1 MKVRGYLKG
10 SGKLGNIVCST
21 VAGETIARDY
31 NPEVSNPNTETQVAQ
46 RAKFKLMSQLSSV
59 MAPVIAIPREK
70 SQSSRNL
77 FVKKNMPA
85 AIFDE
90 VEASINLNRVQLTDS
105 NLGLETVGCDRSS
118 GTKCICGLYGDKPLG
133 IKGAVYCIFT
143 KDDAGNLSLHDSAVV
158 TENDPSGRW
167 IAELNY
173 TAAEIV
179 VYGYALIG
187 SEEAMSAAFG
197 NMQAITAEKV
207 AKVITSTGSKG
218 DALRPTKTKGFTM
231 PVGVEDGESD
241 DDDGKVRLSITI
253 TGPGTASGAGRYDS
267 GERVRCSATPNSGME
282 FVGWYRGGQQVA
294 TSLNYEFDI
303 VADTTI
309 EARFKAP
316 AARHNVTAT
325 VSPSGSGTV
334 SGTGSFE
341 EGSNCTVV
349 ASAASGYRFKEWQK
363 NGAKVSTAASYTFA
377 VMEDVAL
384 VAIFEV
390 APSGFSNITNDGKA
404 WNSNLQSVSYL
415 KVAGKYEG
423 GATVASMIM
432 SNEKPAVGSAH
443 QYDPTAQAK
452 FISDIVNGQFETQ
465 RTNITSQNKADIYW
479 LTVGTVSGN
488 TYTVVAVYDYKIESD
503 VEIV

>member
-31 NPEVSNPNTETQVAQ
+31 NPEVANPNTETQVAQ

-59 MAPVIAIPREK
+59 MAPVIAIPRIK

-85 AIFDE
+85 AIFDD

-118 GTKCICGLYGDKPLG
+118 GTKCVCGLYGNKPLG

-158 TENDPSGRW
+158 TENDPNDGWR
-167 IAELNY
+167 AELNY

-197 NMQAITAEKV
+197 NMQAITAEQV

-231 PVGVEDGESD
+231 PVGVDDGESD

-253 TGPGTASGAGRYDS
+253 TGQGSATGAGRYEPNS
-267 GERVRCSATPNSGME
+267 TVTCVATPASGME
-282 FVGWYRGGQQVA
+282 FKGWFRGGSLVSSS
-294 TSLNYEFDI
+294 TSYQLTI

-309 EARFKAP
+309 EARFAAP
-316 AARHNVTAT
+316 APRHT
-325 VSPSGSGTV
+325 VSASVNPNGSGSV
-334 SGTGSFE
+334 SGTGSYE

-349 ASAASGYRFKEWQK
+349 ATAAAGYQFKAWQR
-363 NGAKVSTAASYTFA
+363 NGEQVSVSASYTFV
-377 VMEDVAL
+377 VMGDVAL
-384 VAIFEV
+384 VAVFEEIQ
-390 APSGFSNITNDGKA
+390 AGFDNVTVNGQPFTA
-404 WNSNLQSVSYL
+404 NLQDQTQ
-415 KVAGKYEG
+415 
-423 GATVASMIM
+423 ATVAG
-432 SNEKPAVGSAH
+432 NYQGVATHVVEFNGA
-443 QYDPTAQAK
+443 TAYQPGDT
-452 FISDIVNGQFETQ
+452 FTPS
-465 RTNITSQNKADIYW
+465 
-479 LTVGTVSGN
+479 
-488 TYTVVAVYDYKIESD
+488 ESD
-503 VEIV
+503 VNQRSAQISNGSFTIAQFAVAKESGYQLFACTVNGKNWTIETVFPYKIYGMYY

>member
-31 NPEVSNPNTETQVAQ
+31 NPEVANPNTETQVAQ

-59 MAPVIAIPREK
+59 MAPVIAIPRIK

-85 AIFDE
+85 AIFDD

-118 GTKCICGLYGDKPLG
+118 GTKCVCGLYGNKPLG

-187 SEEAMSAAFG
+187 SEEAMTAAFG
-197 NMQAITAEKV
+197 NMQAITAEQV
-207 AKVITSTGSKG
+207 AKLITSTGSKG

-231 PVGVEDGESD
+231 PVGVDDAESD
-241 DDDGKVRLSITI
+241 DDDGKVRLAITI
-253 TGPGTASGAGRYDS
+253 TGQGSATGAGRYEPNTS
-267 GERVRCSATPNSGME
+267 VTCVATPASGME
-282 FVGWYRGGQQVA
+282 FKGWYRGG
-294 TSLNYEFDI
+294 SLVSSSASYQLTI
-303 VADTTI
+303 VADTTL
-309 EARFKAP
+309 EARFGAP
-316 AARHNVTAT
+316 APRHT
-325 VSPSGSGTV
+325 VSASVNPNGSGTV
-334 SGTGSFE
+334 SGTGSYE

-349 ASAASGYRFKEWQK
+349 ATAAAGYQFKEWQK
-363 NGAKVSTAASYTFA
+363 NGAQVSTSASYTFA
-377 VMEDVAL
+377 VNEDVAL
-384 VAIFEV
+384 VAVFEQ
-390 APSGFSNITNDGKA
+390 ATAQFSNVTVDGQP
-404 WNSNLQSVSYL
+404 WNSNLEEVYHATI
-415 KVAGKYEG
+415 AGNYEG
-423 GATVASMIM
+423 AATKVIVCKANEPHTEGSTFTPQASEI
-432 SNEKPAVGSAH
+432 SGQSA
-443 QYDPTAQAK
+443 
-452 FISDIVNGQFETQ
+452 DIVSGSFSIPQFNLGEYSS
-465 RTNITSQNKADIYW
+465 NYLLAC
-479 LTVGTVSGN
+479 TVSGDSW
-488 TYTVVAVYDYKIESD
+488 TVEKVYPYTIDGPIG
-503 VEIV
+503 